1 MNILINIWL
10 FCPRRKA
17 KWPFYVQTSLRLFVI
32 LNILKTEGPK
42 HGWPASK
49 TCKHAPLPSSLRKGR
64 IQDKPRLCFTV
75 IMLDKKS
82 RCKDRH

>member
-49 TCKHAPLPSSLRKGR
+49 TCTATKLSAQR
-64 IQDKPRLCFTV
+64 QDPRQTSALLHSHHV
-75 IMLDKKS
+75 RQEIKVQ
-82 RCKDRH
+82 R